1 MSQLNELSRQADRR
15 AYRWLLALGLLLL
28 AITLLSLC
36 AGEQWISP
44 DRWLSPE
51 GELFIWQLRLPRT
64 LSVLLVGASLAMA
77 GCVMQALFE
86 NPLAEPGLLGVSN
99 GAGVGLVLC
108 VLLGNGDVWAFSLA
122 AIAGALLVTL
132 VLLRFA
138 RRHLSNS
145 RLLLAGVALGI
156 ICSAVMTWVVYFS
169 SNLDLRQLMYWMMGG
184 FSGIDWRYRWLM
196 LALLPAICWL
206 GAQAKIL
213 NLLALGETSARQL
226 GLSVFLWRNLLVVAI
241 GWLVGV
247 SVALAGAIG
256 FIGLVVPHLLRLKGL
271 TDHRALLPAS
281 ALAGAA
287 VLLAADIIARLVLS
301 AAELPIGVVTATL
314 GSPLFIW
321 LLLTQRR

>member
-1 MSQLNELSRQADRR
+1 MSLLNDLSRRADRR
-15 AYRWLLALGLLLL
+15 ARRWLLCL
-28 AITLLSLC
+28 AAIATLMTLIALC
-36 AGEQWISP
+36 AGETWISP
-44 DRWLSPE
+44 ARWFTPQ
-51 GELFIWQLRLPRT
+51 GELFVWQLRLPRT
-64 LSVLLVGASLAMA
+64 LSVLLVGAALAMA

-108 VLLGNGDVWAFSLA
+108 MLLGNGDFWAFSLA
-122 AIAGALLVTL
+122 AIAGALLVTSI
-132 VLLRFA
+132 LLCFA

-196 LALLPAICWL
+196 LALLPALCWL
-206 GAQAKIL
+206 GAQAKVL

-226 GLSVFLWRNLLVVAI
+226 GLAVFLWRNLLVVAI

-256 FIGLVVPHLLRLKGL
+256 FIGLVVPHLLRLNGL
-271 TDHRALLPAS
+271 TDYRTLLPAS
-281 ALAGAA
+281 ALAGSS
-287 VLLAADIIARLVLS
+287 VLLAADIIARLLLS

-314 GSPLFIW
+314 GAPLFIW
-321 LLLTQRR
+321 LLLTQHR

>member
-1 MSQLNELSRQADRR
+1 M
-15 AYRWLLALGLLLL
+15 
-28 AITLLSLC
+28 
-36 AGEQWISP
+36 
-44 DRWLSPE
+44 
-51 GELFIWQLRLPRT
+51 
-64 LSVLLVGASLAMA
+64 
-77 GCVMQALFE
+77 
-86 NPLAEPGLLGVSN
+86 
-99 GAGVGLVLC
+99 
-108 VLLGNGDVWAFSLA
+108 
-122 AIAGALLVTL
+122 
-132 VLLRFA
+132 
-138 RRHLSNS
+138 
-145 RLLLAGVALGI
+145 
-156 ICSAVMTWVVYFS
+156 
-169 SNLDLRQLMYWMMGG
+169 
-184 FSGIDWRYRWLM
+184 
-196 LALLPAICWL
+196 
-206 GAQAKIL
+206 
-213 NLLALGETSARQL
+213 GETSARQL